1 MAVTI
6 EDLLNLES
14 MRDFKIVAGKKGLG
28 RSITATEIL
37 DFEFIHEGEEYRER
51 GFDGDSLVLTSLL
64 FAKDDPG
71 QILKAVKKLISQ
83 NVQALAYKPVFFKEL
98 PKEAIAYADE
108 MKFPILEFGHDE
120 YFEDI
125 IFSIRTQVEKDGSL
139 LKIEPLFQEM
149 LSRNFTEE
157 ESVEALEKINP
168 LLRPQGAA
176 VCLRIEGLDEGQ
188 ITGLI
193 RRSYPDDKMRSKVFV
208 GKCEDRIFIIL
219 SQDEDHKSRFRAQF
233 DDVMIAYGFA
243 GKKFTAG
250 FSTVNR
256 ISLHLDKMIRQ
267 AYWAEKVAEI
277 EKKTVKFY
285 SELGIYKL
293 IVPNLHTGTMQEYME
308 EYLGPLFEEEGPD
321 GELLHTAVS
330 YVMTGGDILK
340 TAEQLYCHKNTI
352 RYRIGKLQ
360 EKLDPGSSEKEFWQN
375 LAAAV
380 KIYLLM
386 KDTEEEKK

>member
-28 RSITATEIL
+28 RSVTATEIL

-83 NVQALAYKPVFFKEL
+83 NVQALAYKPVFFREL

-120 YFEDI
+120 YFEEI
-125 IFSIRTQVEKDGSL
+125 IFSIRTLVEKDGSL
-139 LKIEPLFQEM
+139 LKTEPLFQEM
-149 LSRNFTEE
+149 LSRAFTQE
-157 ESVEALEKINP
+157 ESGEALEQINP
-168 LLRPQGAA
+168 LLRPQGVA
-176 VCLRIEGLDEGQ
+176 VCLHIEGLDEGQ
-188 ITGLI
+188 IAGLI
-193 RRSYPDDKMRSKVFV
+193 RRSYSDDKLRRKVFV
-208 GKCEDRIFIIL
+208 GKCGDRIFIIL
-219 SQDEDHKSRFRAQF
+219 SQDEDNKSRFQAQF

-243 GKKFTAG
+243 GKKYTAG
-250 FSTVNR
+250 FSTVNHL
-256 ISLHLDKMIRQ
+256 SLHLDKIVRQ
-267 AYWAEKVAEI
+267 AYWAEKVAEL

-285 SELGIYKL
+285 SDMGIYKL
-293 IVPNLHTGTMQEYME
+293 IVPNLHTGSMREYME
-308 EYLGPLFEEEGPD
+308 EYLEPLFEEEGQD
-321 GELLHTAVS
+321 GELLRTAVS
-330 YVMTGGDILK
+330 YVMTGGDVLK

-360 EKLDPGSSEKEFWQN
+360 EKLDPDSSEKEFWQN

>member
-14 MRDFKIVAGKKGLG
+14 MRDFKVVAGKKGLS

-83 NVQALAYKPVFFKEL
+83 NVQALAYKPVFFKNL
-98 PKEAIAYADE
+98 PEEAISYADE

-125 IFSIRTQVEKDGSL
+125 IFSIRRQVEKDDSL
-139 LKIEPLFQEM
+139 LKTEPLFQEM
-149 LSRNFTEE
+149 LSRNFTKE
-157 ESVEALEKINP
+157 ESCEALEKINP
-168 LLRPQGAA
+168 LLRPLGTA
-176 VCLRIEGLDEGQ
+176 VCLRIEDLEEGQ
-188 ITGLI
+188 INGLI

-208 GKCEDRIFIIL
+208 GKCRDRIFIIL
-219 SQDEDHKSRFRAQF
+219 SQDENQKSRFRVQF

-250 FSTVNR
+250 FSAVNR
-256 ISLHLDKMIRQ
+256 ISLHLDKMVKQ

-277 EKKTVKFY
+277 EKKSVKFY
-285 SELGIYKL
+285 SDLGIYKL
-293 IVPNLHTGTMQEYME
+293 IVPNLHTGSMQEYME
-308 EYLGPLFEEEGPD
+308 EYLAPLFEEEGPD

-360 EKLDPGSSEKEFWQN
+360 EKLDPYSNEKEFWQN

>member
-28 RSITATEIL
+28 RSVTATEIL

-83 NVQALAYKPVFFKEL
+83 NVQALAYKPVFFREL

-120 YFEDI
+120 YFEEI
-125 IFSIRTQVEKDGSL
+125 IFSIRTLVEKDGSL
-139 LKIEPLFQEM
+139 LKTEPLFQEM
-149 LSRNFTEE
+149 LSRTFTQE
-157 ESVEALEKINP
+157 ESGEALEQINP
-168 LLRPQGAA
+168 LLRPQGVA
-176 VCLRIEGLDEGQ
+176 VCLHIEGLDEGQ
-188 ITGLI
+188 IAGLI
-193 RRSYPDDKMRSKVFV
+193 RRSYSDDKLRRKVFV
-208 GKCEDRIFIIL
+208 GKCGDRIFIIL
-219 SQDEDHKSRFRAQF
+219 SQDEDRISRFRAQF

-243 GKKFTAG
+243 GKKYTAG
-250 FSTVNR
+250 FSTVNHL
-256 ISLHLDKMIRQ
+256 SLHLDKIVRQ
-267 AYWAEKVAEI
+267 AYWAEKVAEL

-285 SELGIYKL
+285 SDMGIYKL

-308 EYLGPLFEEEGPD
+308 EYLGPLFEEEGQD
-321 GELLHTAVS
+321 GELLRTAVS

-360 EKLDPGSSEKEFWQN
+360 EKLDPDSSEKEFWQN